1 MSEALSPF
9 AQFEQERIVREQER
23 EDYWQERR
31 EALAA
36 QIEAAQEA
44 EQAAGQALGP
54 LGQPILVGH
63 HSEKSARARHKSYLA
78 KASKTAE
85 LIRKY
90 EHATAKWQAASRAT
104 AARYTRTAISNK
116 VASLTAQL
124 KKNPANAEALED
136 ELAYWRH
143 HLDMALGQDVTP
155 INRQTVKVGDLV
167 RVKTRWYMVARVNPK
182 TVTVWFDKERGVTS
196 DWRPKYEAI
205 DEHKA
210 IPAT

>member
-1 MSEALSPF
+1 METFTPF
-9 AQFEQERIVREQER
+9 AQVEEERIIREQER
-23 EDYWQERR
+23 EDYWQQRR
-31 EALAA
+31 EVLAA
-36 QIEAAQEA
+36 QIEAARAA
-44 EQAAGQALGP
+44 EKAAGEALGP

-63 HSEKSARARHKSYLA
+63 HSERSARTRHKNYLS
-78 KASKTAE
+78 KASKTAD

-90 EHATAKWQAASRAT
+90 EHATTKWQAASRAT
-104 AARYTRTAISNK
+104 ASRYTRSALSNK
-116 VASLTAQL
+116 VTALTAQL
-124 KKNPANAEALED
+124 KKNPANAPALED
-136 ELAYWRH
+136 ELAYWSRQ
-143 HLDMALGQDVTP
+143 LDMALGEDKAP
-155 INRQTVKVGDLV
+155 INRETVNVGDLV